1 MTRIDSHRSIRS
13 RRRGE
18 SLLELLLAACLMTVA
33 LVPLF
38 QLYRI
43 SRAPERKSE
52 MEFTATL
59 LARHVIE
66 RIVALRHADPAYLPG
81 MTPEEPI
88 VATTDGFQAVS
99 EHFKGLFGRENGL
112 EKADNADL
120 FTALEPFR
128 CRIDTY
134 YLDGG
139 YYKVIVY
146 IQYMESGRTKRVF
159 LERLLTAPTSI
170 QGDTP

>member
-1 MTRIDSHRSIRS
+1 I
-13 RRRGE
+13 RRRKCAE
-18 SLLELLLAACLMTVA
+18 SLLELLWAACLMTVA
-33 LVPLF
+33 LVPLI

-59 LARHVIE
+59 LARHVVE
-66 RIVALRHADPAYLPG
+66 RIVALRNADPAYLPG

-88 VATTDGFQAVS
+88 VSTADGFQAVS

-112 EKADNADL
+112 EKADNTDL
-120 FTALEPFR
+120 FATLEPFR

-146 IQYMESGRTKRVF
+146 IHYEENGRTKRVF
-159 LERLLTAPTSI
+159 LERLLSAPTSSS
-170 QGDTP
+170 QEETP